1 MFSNPATAASSAAT
15 ASSTSSAVI
24 SACSA
29 KVSALRKAASK
40 ACLLTDVLP
49 SVSAAFALAIA
60 SASALRS
67 PNSTRYHTASSN
79 AVYNSCTFAAE
90 RSPDERYSS
99 AASIAAVRSAKLD
112 AVYSSREYVLA
123 SSI

>member
-1 MFSNPATAASSAAT
+1 MFSNPATAASRAAI
-15 ASSTSSAVI
+15 APSTSSAVI
-24 SACSA
+24 SAFSA
-29 KVSALRKAASK
+29 NSFAPSKAASK
-40 ACLLTDVLP
+40 ACMLADVLP
-49 SVSAAFALAIA
+49 ALSAPSAAATA

>member
-1 MFSNPATAASSAAT
+1 MLADVLPALSAPSAAAT
-15 ASSTSSAVI
+15 AS
-24 SACSA
+24 
-29 KVSALRKAASK
+29 
-40 ACLLTDVLP
+40 
-49 SVSAAFALAIA
+49 A
-60 SASALRS
+60 SASRS
-67 PNSTRYHTASSN
+67 PDSTRYHTASSN
-79 AVYNSCTFAAE
+79 AVYSSCTFAAE

>member
-1 MFSNPATAASSAAT
+1 MLADVLPALSAPSAAAT
-15 ASSTSSAVI
+15 AS
-24 SACSA
+24 
-29 KVSALRKAASK
+29 
-40 ACLLTDVLP
+40 
-49 SVSAAFALAIA
+49 A
-60 SASALRS
+60 SASRS
-67 PNSTRYHTASSN
+67 PDSTRYHTASSN